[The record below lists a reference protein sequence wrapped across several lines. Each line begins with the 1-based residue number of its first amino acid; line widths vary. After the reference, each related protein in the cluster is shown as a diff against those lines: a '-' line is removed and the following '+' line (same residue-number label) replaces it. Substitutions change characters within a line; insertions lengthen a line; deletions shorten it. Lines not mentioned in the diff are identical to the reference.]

1 MNVAL
6 AIQTLAFLTL
16 FGAIAEALFSASSR
30 WSRPLAGISLLA
42 AFSTGM
48 VNMVGLPLIG
58 IAVLL
63 LAGSRTE
70 EGPDW
75 RRTACLWL
83 LALWALAA
91 GLHWLPGFA
100 PLEWSHEF
108 GREGDKL
115 LRWNYD
121 KGCAG
126 LLLLWALDLPRNLPQ
141 TLQEWRARLNWL
153 PAGVA
158 LVLAL
163 GWLLGIAN
171 PQPAWMAGTGAWLVG
186 NLFLTV
192 VAEEVFFRGLLQ
204 TKLSLLFGRILNP
217 IPKGASLHTP
227 ITPAYWPALVAT
239 ALLFTIAHA
248 GWGWQFASIAFVA
261 SLFYGHMFGRQAS
274 LLWAVLAHFLV
285 NAATLLL
292 MHSPLG

>member
-126 LLLLWALDLPRNLPQ
+126 LLLLWALDLPR
-141 TLQEWRARLNWL
+141 
-153 PAGVA
+153 
-158 LVLAL
+158 
-163 GWLLGIAN
+163 
-171 PQPAWMAGTGAWLVG
+171 
-186 NLFLTV
+186 
-192 VAEEVFFRGLLQ
+192 
-204 TKLSLLFGRILNP
+204 
-217 IPKGASLHTP
+217 
-227 ITPAYWPALVAT
+227 
-239 ALLFTIAHA
+239 
-248 GWGWQFASIAFVA
+248 
-261 SLFYGHMFGRQAS
+261 
-274 LLWAVLAHFLV
+274 
-285 NAATLLL
+285 
-292 MHSPLG
+292 